1 MDDIAAPNFP
11 VANVSSVPDYHI
23 TPYPGSKIWMTIVA
37 RCWLGRVGADVLVDP
52 FCGMG
57 SIPLMGLING

>member
-1 MDDIAAPNFP
+1 MDDIAAANFP

-37 RCWLGRVGADVLVDP
+37 RCWLGRVGP
-52 FCGMG
+52 MCW
-57 SIPLMGLING
+57 SIPFAEWTRSRLWA